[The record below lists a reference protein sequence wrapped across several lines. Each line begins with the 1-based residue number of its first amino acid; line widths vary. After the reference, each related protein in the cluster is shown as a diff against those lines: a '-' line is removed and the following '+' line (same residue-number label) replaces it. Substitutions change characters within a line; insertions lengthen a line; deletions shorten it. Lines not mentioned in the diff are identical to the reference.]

1 MRCRS
6 FRASASRVLLAV
18 TIAGAAVAHAQDPS
32 RSAREKNTYTSP
44 SWRWSISYPAGWT
57 IDARD
62 PDLVRIRPAAGDG
75 LCSILSGPVD
85 RFNTVDELTD
95 FMVAHDERFLKE
107 KGQKLAVLTR
117 RRITLPNNIIG
128 NDVLA
133 EVGPGGR
140 SRRVHAIADGRGF
153 AIDCEAYTKNWS
165 RLEAAYQR
173 IIGSFTVRK

>member
-1 MRCRS
+1 MRGRS
-6 FRASASRVLLAV
+6 FRASASRALLAV
-18 TIAGAAVAHAQDPS
+18 TIAGATVAHGQDVPKP
-32 RSAREKNTYTSP
+32 AREVKTYTNA

-57 IDARD
+57 VDAKD
-62 PDLVRIRPAAGDG
+62 PDVVRIRPAAGDG
-75 LCSILSGPVD
+75 MCSVLSGPVD

-95 FMVAHDERFLKE
+95 FMVAHDERFLKD
-107 KGQKLAVLTR
+107 KGQKLVVLTR

-133 EVGPGGR
+133 DIGPGGR

-165 RLEAAYQR
+165 RLEGSYQR
-173 IIGSFTVRK
+173 IIGSFTLRK